1 MRMVGTIAVGIVA
14 LLASPAQADSVIKSK
29 QVSWQGCAYTI
40 KVLLEDDPYA
50 DTPYSVS
57 LQSAVV
63 SPDTCSLTPRIVN
76 LVDSV
81 REPRIAIAASAEGLA
96 IAYSYE
102 EYERF
107 SFGRNLLRIHHLN
120 PSTLG
125 SVRVAELEGIRLSE
139 TGGWWNPSPISLN
152 QLTLYP
158 GSLEVYGF
166 LEGGTN
172 AIKSNVPAT
181 SWPPPI
187 AQGNS
192 FVATYPDFF
201 GSTQQPPQI
210 VTF

>member
-14 LLASPAQADSVIKSK
+14 LLASPAQADYVINSE

-40 KVLLEDDPYA
+40 KVLQEEDPYA

-63 SPDTCSLTPRIVN
+63 SPGTCSLTPRTVN

-81 REPRIAIAASAEGLA
+81 REPQIAISVSAEGLA

-107 SFGRNLLRIHHLN
+107 SWGRHLLRIHHLD

-125 SVRVAELEGIRLSE
+125 SVRVAELEGIWLSE
-139 TGGWWNPSPISLN
+139 TGSWGPSPFSLDR
-152 QLTLYP
+152 LTLYP
-158 GSLEVYGF
+158 GSLEVHGF
-166 LEGGTN
+166 LEGETN
-172 AIKSNVPAT
+172 AIKSNQPAT
-181 SWPPPI
+181 SWPPPL
-187 AQGNS
+187 AQGS
-192 FVATYPDFF
+192 HFVAIYPDFF
-201 GSTQQPPQI
+201 GATRQPPQI
-210 VTF
+210 VTY